1 MILDFVDKNNIV
13 RIIDINQVVSVI
25 YIPNYEGT
33 EGRVIFYLN
42 GGHKIPFTPPVD
54 MDMDLIL
61 ASVANNMK
69 RKGHNIN
76 LDEVV
81 GIGK

>member
-1 MILDFVDKNNIV
+1 MILDFVDKKNIV
-13 RIIDINQVVSVI
+13 RIIDINQVVAASYNPDYDNKV
-25 YIPNYEGT
+25 GKAF
-33 EGRVIFYLN
+33 FYLN
-42 GGHKIPFTPPVD
+42 GDHRIPFTPPVD

>member
-1 MILDFVDKNNIV
+1 MILDFVDKHNIV

-42 GGHKIPFTPPVD
+42 GGHRITFTPPED
-54 MDMDLIL
+54 MDMDLVL
-61 ASVANNMK
+61 ASVANNME
-69 RKGHNIN
+69 RKEKDI
-76 LDEVV
+76 L
-81 GIGK
+81 

>member
-1 MILDFVDKNNIV
+1 MILDFVDKNKIR

-25 YIPNYEGT
+25 YNPDYDNKG
-33 EGRVIFYLN
+33 GRVAIYLN
-42 GGHKIPFTPPVD
+42 GGHSINFAPPVD

-69 RKGHNIN
+69 RKG
-76 LDEVV
+76 
-81 GIGK
+81 

>member
-13 RIIDINQVVSVI
+13 RIIDLDQVVSVI
-25 YIPNYEGT
+25 YNPNYEVK

-42 GGHKIPFTPPVD
+42 GGHSIAFNPPVD

-69 RKGHNIN
+69 RKGN
-76 LDEVV
+76 
-81 GIGK
+81 K

>member
-13 RIIDINQVVSVI
+13 RIIDLNQVVSVI
-25 YIPNYEGT
+25 YNPYYEGA

-42 GGHKIPFTPPVD
+42 GGHSIAFNPPVD

-61 ASVANNMK
+61 ASVGNNMK
-69 RKGHNIN
+69 RKGN
-76 LDEVV
+76 
-81 GIGK
+81 K